1 MGRKR
6 NNFYMRSL
14 FLLALCIFGLLQ
26 YHNFNYCKWSDLDSS
41 FKESF
46 HILRFLFA
54 VDSRDNVLGDAV
66 TNDSDDAILAM
77 VPATL
82 HKYLTPHSR
91 NHTNSGAGILAG
103 AGRLCK

>member
-1 MGRKR
+1 
-6 NNFYMRSL
+6 
-14 FLLALCIFGLLQ
+14 
-26 YHNFNYCKWSDLDSS
+26 
-41 FKESF
+41 
-46 HILRFLFA
+46 

-91 NHTNSGAGILAG
+91 NHSASGAGALNG
-103 AGRLCK
+103 AGKPSAS